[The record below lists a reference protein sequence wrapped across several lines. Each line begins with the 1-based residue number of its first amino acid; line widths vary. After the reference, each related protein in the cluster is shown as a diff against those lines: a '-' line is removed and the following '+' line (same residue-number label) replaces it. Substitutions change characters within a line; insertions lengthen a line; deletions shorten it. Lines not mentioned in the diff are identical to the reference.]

1 MRRRIRKERVRI
13 VSGVLE
19 EVIIEYRKSAAT
31 RMLKKEKYTNEEIA
45 EVLELPLSV
54 VESLLEEIKNK
65 SSLL

>member
-1 MRRRIRKERVRI
+1 M
-13 VSGVLE
+13 SGVLE
-19 EVIIEYRKSAAT
+19 EMIIEFRKSAAT

>member
-19 EVIIEYRKSAAT
+19 EMIIEFRKSAAT

-45 EVLELPLSV
+45 EVLDLPLSV

>member
-1 MRRRIRKERVRI
+1 M
-13 VSGVLE
+13 SGILE
-19 EVIIEYRKSAAT
+19 EVIIEFRKSAAT

-54 VESLLEEIKNK
+54 VKSLSEEIKNKNK